1 MGNQYEPNAGSA
13 TAQRKASIISISEM
27 IEESSHWTFLEADC
41 LAMKGTSGRSFTVS
55 IYPQR
60 DGVHLATQVFSM
72 MPKSPEDPR
81 LRTMLV
87 ASLLYASWTDRCSKL
102 FGKEFVAQH
111 GPDKGKTGYSWVNDS
126 ASKMVKAVEKVL
138 AQNPELKYHAQLDVL
153 AANVRGKLRT
163 AASPLDLYMADLI
176 GPLKSAIAK
185 GASREDLIRVVD
197 EALVEGVMKA

>member
-1 MGNQYEPNAGSA
+1 MGNQYEPTAGMATRKRQAVLDQVRKMIQESA
-13 TAQRKASIISISEM
+13 A
-27 IEESSHWTFLEADC
+27 WTFPEADC
-41 LAMKGTSGRSFTVS
+41 LTMNMGSRSFSVQL
-55 IYPQR
+55 YPQR
-60 DGVHLATQVFSM
+60 NGVYLSTNVFSM
-72 MPKSPEDPR
+72 MPRGPDDPR
-81 LRTMLV
+81 LEPVLV
-87 ASLLYASWTDRCSKL
+87 ASLLYAGWTDRCSKL
-102 FGKEFVAQH
+102 FGKEFVAQY

-138 AQNPELKYHAQLDVL
+138 QEDPTPRYHAQLDVL